1 MILMGDLNVKIDSNK
16 KGYEEC
22 MGTQGLGEINEN
34 GERLADL
41 CAVEGLVIG
50 GSLFMHKNIHKA
62 TWISPDMSTANQ
74 IDHICIGK
82 RFRRSLQDVRVKR
95 GADVASDHHLV
106 TAKIKL
112 KLKKNWTNGGN
123 K

>member
-1 MILMGDLNVKIDSNK
+1 
-16 KGYEEC
+16 
-22 MGTQGLGEINEN
+22 
-34 GERLADL
+34 
-41 CAVEGLVIG
+41 
-50 GSLFMHKNIHKA
+50 
-62 TWISPDMSTANQ
+62 MSTTNQ

-82 RFRRSLQDVRVKR
+82 SFIRSLQYVRVKR

-123 K
+123 KRQRFNINLLKSKPKLEEFQITIANKFQILQDLDEEETLDQNWKTIK